1 MWKILLVEDEP
12 FVRRKL
18 LKLVDWEAY
27 GFSVAGEAS
36 DGEEAL
42 QLMHQLRPDL
52 VIADILMP
60 RMDGLEL
67 LRQTRHAGLD
77 SRFVMLTCMGEFEYA
92 RKALELGASGY
103 VLKLSLSIP
112 ELQEMLLK
120 IGEELSAS
128 RRQRHALL
136 GQAFDRYYPLVWEAV
151 KSGQE
156 TAPPAPPASYR
167 RLLMISCI
175 GTARPLLEAVLEACP
190 PDTWMEEVWTG
201 SFTADGCTTC
211 FFWSDG
217 SLRLP
222 GKLAVGLPVPAVA
235 CGGPVPPG
243 LIHAEWTRLYRQLN
257 DLWYEIKGE
266 APADGSGAESASTSA
281 AGPEAAGEPKLPP
294 IWVMEKEIVLAFAQ
308 RRSADM
314 QRTACAMWETLRASR
329 LPFSRVM
336 EKAERL
342 VRTFA
347 EISNPPPSGAAH
359 RLREAATHRELL
371 ACFLGVAD
379 EMQVRMAA
387 AEGITTNH
395 PEINRV
401 LEYIHS
407 RFAENI
413 TLRAAARY
421 VAMEE
426 HYLSGLFRLKTGET
440 LINYLQHVRVKKARR
455 LLRETDLTVNEIG
468 RSVGFPNDNYFIKT
482 FKKWSGQTPGA
493 YRRDERMGGDG
504 TPAFGEASLD
514 SERT

>member
-42 QLMHQLRPDL
+42 QLMHRLRPDL

-112 ELQEMLLK
+112 ELKELLLR

-136 GQAFDRYYPLVWEAV
+136 QQEFDRYYPLVWEAV
-151 KSGQE
+151 KAGQE

-167 RLLMISCI
+167 RLLMVSCI
-175 GTARPLLEAVLEACP
+175 GSARPLLAAVLEACP
-190 PDTWMEEVWTG
+190 QDTWPEEVWTG

-217 SLRLP
+217 SLKPP
-222 GKLAVGLPVPAVA
+222 GKLTAGLPVQAVA
-235 CGGPVPPG
+235 CGPVPPG

-257 DLWYEIKGE
+257 DRWYGNKAE
-266 APADGSGAESASTSA
+266 APADGSSAGSA
-281 AGPEAAGEPKLPP
+281 PASSAGPDAAGEPKLPP
-294 IWVMEKEIVLAFAQ
+294 VWVMEKEIVLAFAQ
-308 RRSADM
+308 RRTADM
-314 QRTACAMWETLRASR
+314 QHTARAMWETLRASR
-329 LPFSRVM
+329 IPFSRVI

-342 VRTFA
+342 IRTFA
-347 EISNPPPSGAAH
+347 EIGNYPPSGSAQ
-359 RLREAATHRELL
+359 RLREAVTHRELL
-371 ACFLGVAD
+371 ACFLTVAD

-413 TLRAAARY
+413 TLRAVARY

-493 YRRDERMGGDG
+493 YRRDRREAE
-504 TPAFGEASLD
+504 TANPA
-514 SERT
+514 SERPV